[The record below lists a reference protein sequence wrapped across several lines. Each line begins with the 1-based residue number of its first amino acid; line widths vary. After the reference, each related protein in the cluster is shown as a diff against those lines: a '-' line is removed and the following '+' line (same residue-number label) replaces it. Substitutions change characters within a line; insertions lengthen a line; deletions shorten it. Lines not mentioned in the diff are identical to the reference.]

1 MRHISK
7 AGLELI
13 KRFEGFSP
21 IPYLDAA
28 GLPTIGFGHLIRGG
42 EIFDT
47 ISRAEAE
54 TILRADVCHA
64 ERAVLRLTDVPL
76 MDGQYDSLVSFTF
89 NLGSGAFQRS
99 TLRQKINREEHE
111 AVPDEFRRWIWAN
124 GRKLRGLMRRREA
137 EIKLYCSNL

>member
-13 KRFEGFSP
+13 QRFEGFSP
-21 IPYLDAA
+21 VPYLDAA
-28 GLPTIGFGHLIRGG
+28 GLPTIGFGHLIRDG
-42 EIFDT
+42 EAFDT
-47 ISRAEAE
+47 ISLDEAE
-54 TILRADVCHA
+54 VILRADVHHA

-111 AVPDEFRRWIWAN
+111 AVPNEFRRWVWAN
-124 GRKLRGLMRRREA
+124 GRKLRGLARRREA
-137 EIKLYCSNL
+137 EIRLYCSNL